1 MTLDNDLRALVH
13 DLRTPLYVVAGYARL
28 LLDRDRGLGQ
38 PERAIVACIE
48 RQVHALAGRI
58 PELLA
63 QARPAAGALPAGA
76 LPGVRSAGRASGRRR
91 RRARA

>member
-1 MTLDNDLRALVH
+1 MMLDDDLRALVH

-48 RQVHALAGRI
+48 RQVQALAGRI

-63 QARPAAGALPAGA
+63 DARPAAEALPAG
-76 LPGVRSAGRASGRRR
+76 LRPAGRASGRRR